1 MHAVIDYASVVFAGF
16 TVISA
21 GWYFVR
27 GRKAFTGPP
36 LAKDEVVG
44 EVVEIPCASDDIQ
57 EKEKSDKEVSTEV

>member
-27 GRKAFTGPP
+27 GRKEFTGPP
-36 LAKDEVVG
+36 VATDIG
-44 EVVEIPCASDDIQ
+44 EVVEIPGTSDDIQ
-57 EKEKSDKEVSTEV
+57 EKEKSEKEASVEV